1 MHQTVTVQQRVDVTD
16 QECPLSFVKAKLAL
30 EDLEI
35 GQSLEVRLREGEQL
49 SNVTR
54 SFESEGQRVVS
65 RRAEAEGGP
74 LWRVVVTR
82 EV

>member
-1 MHQTVTVQQRVDVTD
+1 MPGLNIRQLCTRQNTSLCGLQGLQG
-16 QECPLSFVKAKLAL
+16 F
-30 EDLEI
+30 
-35 GQSLEVRLREGEQL
+35 QSLEVRLREGEQL

-65 RRAEAEGGP
+65 RRAEAEGGQ